1 MIIPLIIV
9 IRLAITWGVTMT
21 DVFPEAERRECF
33 IHLMQNYIK
42 KFFGKEH
49 MYPAS
54 RAYKR

>member
-9 IRLAITWGVTMT
+9 IRVAITWGVTMT

-54 RAYKR
+54 